1 MWRNLPLPL
10 SSIYARLLLLQVSEG
25 DYSPDLGAPGAP
37 LSATSSTQM
46 DMAAAAASKSAA
58 VKSVI
63 PTPMRIGFLGLG
75 IMGQGM
81 VMNLLRSGH
90 EVTVWNRTAQK
101 VSHSNG

>member
-1 MWRNLPLPL
+1 M
-10 SSIYARLLLLQVSEG
+10 SSSDL
-25 DYSPDLGAPGAP
+25 DYDSNLGAPGAP
-37 LSATSSTQM
+37 LTSKMEDSGV
-46 DMAAAAASKSAA
+46 SVGH

-90 EVTVWNRTAQK
+90 EVTVWNRTSQK
-101 VSHSNG
+101 VGLL

>member
-1 MWRNLPLPL
+1 MNVE
-10 SSIYARLLLLQVSEG
+10 QVSG
-25 DYSPDLGAPGAP
+25 SDLGYNPSLGSPGMP
-37 LSATSSTQM
+37 LSAASGTQLEE
-46 DMAAAAASKSAA
+46 DDISKTA

-101 VSHSNG
+101 VNSVLGLLD

>member
-1 MWRNLPLPL
+1 M
-10 SSIYARLLLLQVSEG
+10 SSS
-25 DYSPDLGAPGAP
+25 DLGYDPAVGAPGAP
-37 LSATSSTQM
+37 ISTKLEDGNVALS
-46 DMAAAAASKSAA
+46 A

-90 EVTVWNRTAQK
+90 EVTVWNRTTQK
-101 VSHSNG
+101 VRSVVCCAS